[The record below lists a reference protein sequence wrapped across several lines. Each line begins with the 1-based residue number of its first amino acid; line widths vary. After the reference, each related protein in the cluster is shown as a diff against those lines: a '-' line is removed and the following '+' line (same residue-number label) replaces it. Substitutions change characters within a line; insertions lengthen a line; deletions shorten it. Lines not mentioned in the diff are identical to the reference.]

1 MKTYDI
7 DRKLREI
14 GKEPLPEVPEI
25 VRRRQ
30 DEVYASLA
38 DLPMHG
44 RGGQTAGLRKT
55 RRIALVAASAAAIA
69 LVGGIGGAMVSPA
82 MADSLKNIP
91 LIGSIFK
98 LADDLGLR
106 TADET
111 GLAAHPDASVTHEG
125 VTLRIPQL
133 VYDGTRL
140 SLAVTREGEGLVG
153 GIMDSESTGNG
164 MPAIFPK
171 GAIHSFDVLIDG
183 QPVHRTTGKREIG
196 LSGKPT
202 SDPNS
207 ALYELTAYSLTGE
220 PGPILPD
227 SFVLTAKIGLE
238 GIEEPFVFE
247 LPVRKNTDQ
256 LAAAFNEA
264 REWKGNIVTL
274 ERIEFTPITTKVGFN
289 ITSNDKEARLL
300 RQHLNFE
307 LWDDR
312 GRMLGLVGGFGF
324 FDNDE
329 QKQMINKLLFD
340 RFVDA
345 PKSVTLKAFL
355 PEMEDPSASTGRYKV
370 DSHGE
375 LIKKYV
381 KELEIT
387 VPVDRAG
394 LDKLYDIS
402 K

>member
-1 MKTYDI
+1 MKTYDV

-14 GKEPLPEVPEI
+14 GEETLPEIPDI

-30 DEVYASLA
+30 DEVYASLV
-38 DLPMHG
+38 DLPMQSRSG
-44 RGGQTAGLRKT
+44 PSFRFRKARRAALTTAAAAT
-55 RRIALVAASAAAIA
+55 IAL
-69 LVGGIGGAMVSPA
+69 IGGLGGSMVSPA
-82 MADSLKNIP
+82 MAESLKSIP

-98 LADDLGLR
+98 LAGDLGLQAAEENGL
-106 TADET
+106 ADE
-111 GLAAHPDASVTHEG
+111 PEASATHGG

-140 SLAVTREGEGLVG
+140 SMAVTRDGEGFDG
-153 GIMDSESTGNG
+153 GIMEFESTGNG
-164 MPAIFPK
+164 THAIYPK

-183 QPVHRTTGKREIG
+183 RSVQGEAGRREIG

-207 ALYELTAYSLTGE
+207 AIYELTAYSLTGE

-227 SFVLTAKIGLE
+227 SFLLTATIGLE
-238 GIEEPFVFE
+238 GIEEPFVFQ

-256 LAAAFNEA
+256 RVASFSET
-264 REWKGNIVTL
+264 REWKGNKVTL
-274 ERIEFTPITTKVGFN
+274 EQIEFTPITTKVSFN
-289 ITSNDKEARLL
+289 ITSNDKEARFL
-300 RQHLNFE
+300 RNNLMFE

-312 GRMLGLVGGFGF
+312 DRMLGLVGGFGF

-329 QKQMINKLLFD
+329 QRKMINKLLFD
-340 RFVDA
+340 RFADA
-345 PKSVTLKAFL
+345 PETVTLKAFL
-355 PEMEDPSASTGRYKV
+355 SETEGPSVSTGGYKV
-370 DSHGE
+370 DSNGE

-387 VPVDRAG
+387 VPVERAG